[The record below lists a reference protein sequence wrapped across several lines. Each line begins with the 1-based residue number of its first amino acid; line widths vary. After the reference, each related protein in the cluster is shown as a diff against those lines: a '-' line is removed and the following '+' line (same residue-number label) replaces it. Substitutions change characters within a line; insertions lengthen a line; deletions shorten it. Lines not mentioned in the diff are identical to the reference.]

1 LELCANELPDHLS
14 VILEFAS
21 TLPLEQAKQFIGEMA
36 HILNAVYSTLVARN
50 NRYAWLIAAAIEF
63 SGEKFKI
70 VELKIEEA
78 SMDEE
83 WAEPPAFGG
92 CTTRGQSKPGEEQ
105 VLHFVKCAKELKGVQ
120 P

>member
-1 LELCANELPDHLS
+1 MKKVAIIMGSDSDFPVVSKAVTKLKEFGVPYEVHVMSAHRTPD
-14 VILEFAS
+14 
-21 TLPLEQAKQFIGEMA
+21 
-36 HILNAVYSTLVARN
+36 
-50 NRYAWLIAAAIEF
+50 AAIEF

-70 VELKIEEA
+70 VELKVQEE
-78 SMDEE
+78 SMDDE

-105 VLHFVKCAKELKGVQ
+105 PLHFIKRTKESKGVQ